1 MYGRMAQAFSP
12 PVQDFPALAVP
23 MNGRRL
29 AFLDSAASAQK
40 PRAVIRAMAEV
51 MERGYANIHRGL
63 YPISEALTARFEAAR
78 GAVARFLGA
87 ASENEIV
94 FTRNATE
101 AINLV
106 AQSWGRANL
115 AEGDEVVLSV
125 MEHHANIVP
134 WQLLRDQM
142 GIEIKVIP
150 MDDRGVLDLD
160 AFAGLL
166 THRTK
171 LVSVVHVSNALGT
184 INPVAEIAAIARDFY
199 PDMTLLCDGSQA
211 VVHGPVDVAATGAD
225 FYVFSGHKLYGP
237 TGIGVL
243 WGREALLNAM
253 PPYQGGGDMIEE
265 VAFAH
270 TTFKPAPARFEAG
283 TPAIVEA
290 IGLAAAVDYLE
301 GLGMEA
307 VARHEADLLA
317 YGTQQLEQ
325 IPGLRLTGTAPDK
338 AGVLAFTLD
347 GLHHADVATLLGQCG
362 VAVRA
367 GHHCCMPLMARL
379 GLTGTIRASLG
390 VYSTRDDIDQLV
402 ESLYKAKE
410 MLT

>member
-1 MYGRMAQAFSP
+1 
-12 PVQDFPALAVP
+12 
-23 MNGRRL
+23 
-29 AFLDSAASAQK
+29 
-40 PRAVIRAMAEV
+40 
-51 MERGYANIHRGL
+51 
-63 YPISEALTARFEAAR
+63 
-78 GAVARFLGA
+78 
-87 ASENEIV
+87 
-94 FTRNATE
+94 
-101 AINLV
+101 
-106 AQSWGRANL
+106 
-115 AEGDEVVLSV
+115 
-125 MEHHANIVP
+125 VP
-134 WQLLRDQM
+134 WQLLRDQI

-160 AFAGLL
+160 AFSGLL

-211 VVHGPVDVAATGAD
+211 VVHGPVDVRATGAD
-225 FYVFSGHKLYGP
+225 FYVFTGHKLYGP
-237 TGIGVL
+237 TGIGAL
-243 WGREALLNAM
+243 WGRADVLETM
-253 PPYQGGGDMIEE
+253 PPWQGGGDMIEE
-265 VAFAH
+265 VTFER
-270 TTFKPAPARFEAG
+270 TTYKPPPARFEAG
-283 TPAIVEA
+283 TPAIVQA

-307 VARHEADLLA
+307 VARHEADLLV
-317 YGTQQLEQ
+317 YGTEKLATV
-325 IPGLRLTGTAPDK
+325 PGLRMTGTAPDK
-338 AGVLAFTLD
+338 AGVMAFTLD
-347 GLHHADVATLLGQCG
+347 GLHHADVATILGQCG